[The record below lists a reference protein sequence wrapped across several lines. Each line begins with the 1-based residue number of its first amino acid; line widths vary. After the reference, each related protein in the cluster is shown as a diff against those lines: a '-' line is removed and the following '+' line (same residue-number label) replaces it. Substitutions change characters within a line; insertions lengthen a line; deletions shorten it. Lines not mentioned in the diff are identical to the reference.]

1 MRIEVYDM
9 EKTRKRSSIRM
20 KMYIFVIITVLAVA
34 FGTSAIAF
42 NAEANQIDRYYKQ
55 NTADNA
61 RNFAT
66 MVDGDFLREL
76 RDVART
82 DEFQALREKAEK
94 EANEALIEDY
104 LKEKGLWEKY
114 SETRDMITNY
124 LENMEG
130 IKYLYIIA
138 HGDKNADHDM
148 YLVDDKENPIYE
160 TGYYEEREAEL
171 LGMDIANLPEPTI
184 SNGDWGW
191 LCSDFKPVYD
201 SDGECICI
209 VGCDVGMDDVMAERK
224 KLMIFLIVGAL
235 ALTCLVLIAAVLFI
249 NRVVVNPLNSMTREM
264 KKFKPSETLSYE
276 ESGVIDIDIRSK
288 DEIGEIYQGIRSMQ
302 INIIDYLRDMLALEK
317 DKEKA
322 ESDLKDKDERIDQLS
337 IESYTDSLTGVGN
350 KAAYTKKM
358 NEINQ
363 KLEGSEEVEF
373 AIAMVDLNNLK
384 NINDEHGHRAG
395 DQYLKGCCHMVCEAF
410 KHSPVYRIGGDEFVA
425 LLQGTDY
432 EHRREI
438 VDQLKEQFIQAYE
451 QTEESPWLRYSAAVG
466 LAEYASDDNTA
477 ELVFRRA
484 DAAMYEDKAQFKEKY
499 GVDSR

>member
-184 SNGDWGW
+184 SNGDWG
-191 LCSDFKPVYD
+191 
-201 SDGECICI
+201 
-209 VGCDVGMDDVMAERK
+209 
-224 KLMIFLIVGAL
+224 
-235 ALTCLVLIAAVLFI
+235 
-249 NRVVVNPLNSMTREM
+249 
-264 KKFKPSETLSYE
+264 
-276 ESGVIDIDIRSK
+276 
-288 DEIGEIYQGIRSMQ
+288 
-302 INIIDYLRDMLALEK
+302 
-317 DKEKA
+317 
-322 ESDLKDKDERIDQLS
+322 
-337 IESYTDSLTGVGN
+337 
-350 KAAYTKKM
+350 
-358 NEINQ
+358 
-363 KLEGSEEVEF
+363 
-373 AIAMVDLNNLK
+373 
-384 NINDEHGHRAG
+384 
-395 DQYLKGCCHMVCEAF
+395 
-410 KHSPVYRIGGDEFVA
+410 
-425 LLQGTDY
+425 
-432 EHRREI
+432 
-438 VDQLKEQFIQAYE
+438 
-451 QTEESPWLRYSAAVG
+451 
-466 LAEYASDDNTA
+466 
-477 ELVFRRA
+477 
-484 DAAMYEDKAQFKEKY
+484 
-499 GVDSR
+499 